1 MKSRLL
7 VLLTFLSFSG
17 FAQVSKIEGVN
28 SFSLTSAGAI
38 LDKNKDVDGYYFYYV
53 VDKLKKGE
61 REFAI
66 EILDKNLNEVARKT
80 YVDNKNTFLMNSSFN
95 NQSLMFAMANFKEKK
110 IDLLTFDKQ
119 ANQQKTIS
127 IPLETK
133 EIQYLRLT
141 QQTSADFNLLFPV
154 ENKGFIFNK
163 FEDNKKIG
171 YSLRYYPT
179 DGGKGWVF
187 NSPEKSKE
195 IVSINPIEVN
205 DKIVVAIE
213 TARPGML
220 SRKMTIRTKIID
232 VETGKLIFEV
242 ENSKKDNPRLINNA
256 FIDKDNNIILMGE
269 YFKEGDNIFDD
280 RSLGIFTQVFDIK
293 GNSIKEVLTSWA
305 DDVSKIAKT
314 SKSFIDDKGYVF
326 FHKIVKT
333 DVGDYFAIGEYY
345 KRTASA
351 VGIGMAL
358 LTRGQAPVT
367 QITIT
372 DAVIFKFNSDFKL
385 VAIKDFDKSTSRAPS
400 VSDFGSPQLNA
411 HTLKSFGAFDYEYT
425 QLDKVNDRFYA
436 CFIDYEKA
444 KGTKSR
450 NAFKTIIYDDGEL
463 SEDKIFLKDGDKVFR
478 VFPAKVGNVML
489 LEYNKKAKT
498 LEVHLEKINIK

>member
-1 MKSRLL
+1 MKTRLL
-7 VLLTFLSFSG
+7 LLLTFLSFSG

-28 SFSLTSAGAI
+28 TFSLTSAGAI

-95 NQSLMFAMANFKEKK
+95 NQSLMFAMANFREKK

-133 EIQYLRLT
+133 EIQYLQLT

-220 SRKMTIRTKIID
+220 SRKMTIRTKVID

-242 ENSKKDNPRLINNA
+242 ENSKKDKPRLINNA
-256 FIDKDNNIILMGE
+256 FIDKDSNIILMGE

-280 RSLGIFTQVFDIK
+280 RSLGIFTQVFDMK

-305 DDVSKIAKT
+305 DDVSKIEKT

-333 DVGDYFAIGEYY
+333 ESGGYFAIGEYY
-345 KRTASA
+345 KKVLSGGGVAMKILSQGKASA
-351 VGIGMAL
+351 TKIS
-358 LTRGQAPVT
+358 
-367 QITIT
+367 IT
-372 DAVIFKFNSDFKL
+372 DAVVFKFNSDFKL
-385 VAIKDFDKSTSRAPS
+385 VGITDFKKTKSS
-400 VSDFGSPQLNA
+400 VASLTDFGSAQLNA
-411 HTLKSFGAFDYEYT
+411 HGLKAFGYFDYAYT
-425 QLDKVNDRFYA
+425 QLDKANDRFYA
-436 CFIDYEKA
+436 CFMDYEKE
-444 KGTKSR
+444 KGKKGK

-463 SEDKIFLKDGDKVFR
+463 SEDKIFLKDGDKEFR
-478 VFPAKVGNVML
+478 VFPAKAGNVML

-498 LEVHLEKINIK
+498 VEVHLEKINIK

>member
-1 MKSRLL
+1 MKTKLL
-7 VLLTFLSFSG
+7 LLLTFLSVTGFS
-17 FAQVSKIEGVN
+17 QISKIEGIN
-28 SFSLTSAGAI
+28 SFALRNSGAI
-38 LDKNKDVDGYYFYYV
+38 LDKNNDVDGYYFYYV
-53 VDKLKKGE
+53 VDKLKKGDN
-61 REFAI
+61 EFAI
-66 EILDKNLNEVARKT
+66 QILDKNLNEVAKKT

-95 NQSLMFAMANFKEKK
+95 NQALMFAMANFKEKR

-119 ANQQKTIS
+119 ANQQKTVS

-133 EIQYLRLT
+133 EIQYLQLT
-141 QQTSADFNLLFPV
+141 KQSTSDFNVLFPV
-154 ENKGFIFNK
+154 ANKGFIFNK

-171 YSLRYYPT
+171 YSLKYYPT
-179 DGGKGWVF
+179 DGGRGWEY

-213 TARPGML
+213 TARPGMF
-220 SRKMTIRTKIID
+220 SRKMTLRTKVLD
-232 VETGKLIFEV
+232 VETGKLLFEI
-242 ENSKKDNPRLINNA
+242 ENSKKDKPRLINNA

-269 YFKEGDNIFDD
+269 YFKDGDNIFDD
-280 RSLGIFTQVFDIK
+280 RSLGIFTQVLDIK
-293 GNSIKEVLTSWA
+293 GNPVKEVLTSWKE
-305 DDVSKIAKT
+305 DISKIAKT
-314 SKSFIDDKGYVF
+314 SKSFIDDKGYVY

-333 DVGDYFAIGEYY
+333 DKGDYYGIGEYY

-351 VGIGMAL
+351 AGIGMAI

-385 VAIKDFDKSTSRAPS
+385 VDIKDYEKSKSRAPS

-411 HTLKSFGAFDYEYT
+411 HALKSYGAFDYEYT

-436 CFIDYEKA
+436 CFVDYEKE
-444 KGTKSR
+444 KGKKSR
-450 NAFKTIIYDDGEL
+450 NAFKTIIYDDGTF
-463 SEDKIFLKDGDKVFR
+463 SEDKIYLKDGDKEFKVM
-478 VFPAKVGNVML
+478 PAKVGNVML
-489 LEYNKKAKT
+489 VEYNKKEKT
-498 LEVHLEKINIK
+498 VNIHLEKLNIK